1 VVGVYNDPMDP
12 QIGQEIGSVVA
23 SVKRMWNQP
32 ALEPLA
38 HYEVVD
44 PNPSEWTWTADQPVF
59 YPEGSAAQA
68 MSEKGTSD
76 ILIFHR
82 DIHQVDMQMPTEER

>member
-1 VVGVYNDPMDP
+1 MVGVYNDPMDP